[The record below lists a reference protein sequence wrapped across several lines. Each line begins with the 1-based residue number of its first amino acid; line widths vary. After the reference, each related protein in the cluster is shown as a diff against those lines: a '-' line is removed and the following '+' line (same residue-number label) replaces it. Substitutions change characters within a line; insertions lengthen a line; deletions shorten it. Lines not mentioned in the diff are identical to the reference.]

1 MNAARLIDRASEVR
15 LGLFTA
21 LEAMTDELDTDFSM
35 YSLVDM
41 IRQIDAEIN
50 RLGGIIAEECADELK
65 ELNREYERSR
75 L

>member
-21 LEAMTDELDTDFSM
+21 LEAMTDELDTDFSI

-41 IRQIDAEIN
+41 IRQVDVEIN
-50 RLGGIIAEECADELK
+50 RLGGIIAEECADEL
-65 ELNREYERSR
+65 EDLNREYERSR

>member
-41 IRQIDAEIN
+41 IRQIDAEIT
-50 RLGGIIAEECADELK
+50 RLGGIIAEECADEL
-65 ELNREYERSR
+65 EDLNREYERSR